1 MRFSR
6 QEYWSGLPFP
16 IQRIFRTQGLSLC
29 LFTSPGLQVNSF
41 VTSATWEAH
50 LCFCSVAQ
58 SCLTLCDPMDCSTP
72 GFPVLHHLLELAQTH
87 VHWVGY
93 AIQPSHKSTPIR
105 TAKIKNLTISS
116 TGEDAKKAKHLT
128 FSYKSKH
135 KLSIW
140 PWTNNPT
147 LRCYPKEM
155 LIFVH
160 SKICMQMFIQSF
172 INITQKLETIHM
184 PILRWLGKPF
194 AVYPYNGPPPATKR
208 SKPLFPAITW
218 RISKPPC

>member
-41 VTSATWEAH
+41 VTSTTWEAH

-135 KLSIW
+135 KLTIW
-140 PWTNNPT
+140 PWTTIP
-147 LRCYPKEM
+147 L
-155 LIFVH
+155 LGV
-160 SKICMQMFIQSF
+160 
-172 INITQKLETIHM
+172 TQKKCWYLSTQ
-184 PILRWLGKPF
+184 
-194 AVYPYNGPPPATKR
+194 R
-208 SKPLFPAITW
+208 SVCKCSSKVLL
-218 RISKPPC
+218 ISLKNWKQSTCQSSGEWVNH